1 MFLVAYGIS
10 SAPSLGFAIWII
22 LLWNYDCCLHD
33 LEIEIGS
40 LLLLSLIDKA
50 RKKKKKK
57 KKKEVE
63 E

>member
-1 MFLVAYGIS
+1 MGIS
-10 SAPSLGFAIWII
+10 SHPSLGFAICIT

-40 LLLLSLIDKA
+40 SLSLIDKA

-57 KKKEVE
+57 KKVE